1 MTIHSLILK
10 YWFSMYKQFRKLL
23 RVHWCFSIL
32 VLFASNIVP
41 SDCNML
47 GSKIQIQPKHHSND
61 IYSNKNEYSHNS
73 NESHPIKV
81 QPVLLEDA
89 IRPDRQPISS
99 SRSNIMS
106 SAAQLNNLPQMP
118 LADSPLHGKTP
129 FFDTKILSSAAV
141 SCLDCILVN
150 EKKTESHHSSKTLQ
164 SKSEHEDEDTF
175 LSDDDSV
182 RLESIKRQILSKLGL
197 ISKPNI
203 SSSIPREVVLQTLG
217 RANVIKGSVEIG
229 ERQHDIIYQSPP
241 EELLS
246 PEVEI
251 DDFYG
256 HTSEII
262 TFAEPECRI
271 KMQKHGAVDCK
282 LKWGKLLDECSLGV
296 GGMKGRKR
304 GSNPHGVGRVNESGR
319 LTGATDIDRV
329 CNGPACLLPANVWF
343 GAAQPNLSSEFGR
356 NNSLEIQTNLCGQH

>member
-1 MTIHSLILK
+1 
-10 YWFSMYKQFRKLL
+10 
-23 RVHWCFSIL
+23 
-32 VLFASNIVP
+32 
-41 SDCNML
+41 ML

-81 QPVLLEDA
+81 QPVLLDDA

-99 SRSNIMS
+99 SRSNSMS
-106 SAAQLNNLPQMP
+106 SAAQLNKLPQMP

-129 FFDTKILSSAAV
+129 FLDTKILSSAAV

-150 EKKTESHHSSKTLQ
+150 EKKTDTHHSSKTLQ

-175 LSDDDSV
+175 LSDDDNV

-203 SSSIPREVVLQTLG
+203 SSTIPREVVLQTLD

-241 EELLS
+241 EEFLS
-246 PEVEI
+246 PEVEL

-256 HTSEII
+256 QTSEII
-262 TFAEPECRI
+262 TFAEPGE
-271 KMQKHGAVDCK
+271 
-282 LKWGKLLDECSLGV
+282 
-296 GGMKGRKR
+296 
-304 GSNPHGVGRVNESGR
+304 
-319 LTGATDIDRV
+319 
-329 CNGPACLLPANVWF
+329 
-343 GAAQPNLSSEFGR
+343 
-356 NNSLEIQTNLCGQH
+356 